1 MLYPSQDTKASAEM
15 QEFTYTPLGST
26 QSTRLIK
33 ILPGEAISSMKCHIF
48 EINLHD
54 IPVAGYSALSYC
66 WGSASKTEP
75 ITLNHYPFFVTE
87 NLYAA
92 LQVLRESH
100 STNLFWIDA
109 ICINQSDLEERSAQ
123 VQNMKRI
130 YEQASMV
137 VIWLGAGSAETRVAM
152 CFIEKIWDFWNSLA
166 AAHGNDKTVLLDISV
181 KEASTLFDSWEGVI
195 DFTPLDGLAL
205 LLRRPWFERVWIV
218 QEATT
223 PDNDSVVLCGNAVVC
238 WDALITATEVIT
250 HLMWRPEL
258 QGFFANSQPID
269 NQSLRRLFNLEK
281 QRQYKTPVFNLLQ
294 VLAKYRHFKAGDL
307 RDKIYALRG
316 LAADLS
322 EDELVPNYSLPPPV
336 IFASVAQHFIISKRS
351 FECLGFCDF
360 SKSDLRQPSWVPDWS
375 SPSIRHPLA
384 KRQIH
389 DSCGEDRR
397 VYEAATLTVPSD
409 SERQWNCTIKD
420 ELVLTVAGFLVDT
433 VSRVVNFDI
442 PDACVTEDGSSI
454 GQSFSEGP
462 AIYGLNIPESD
473 LYRGS
478 SEPLKM
484 AYSRTVV
491 ADVMKAG
498 NVRSRG
504 YAITLDYWS
513 RIRSYTQPPA
523 DYKFR
528 KEWGSLL
535 FSTTERSLFWTH
547 DGYLGL
553 GPTNVKPGDWVCI
566 FFGGEVL
573 YLLRSLRGTS
583 RFIGE
588 CYIHGLMDGEAYALL
603 DDRSHTV
610 ENFVIE

>member
-1 MLYPSQDTKASAEM
+1 MKI
-15 QEFTYTPLGST
+15 QEFTYTPLRFA

-33 ILPGEAISSMKCHIF
+33 ILPGEALSSIKCHIF

-54 IPVAGYSALSYC
+54 FLISGYTALSYC

-75 ITLNHYPFFVTE
+75 ITLNQCTFRVTE

-100 STNLFWIDA
+100 NTDLFWIDA

-123 VQNMKRI
+123 VQNMKKI
-130 YEQASMV
+130 YEQASRV
-137 VIWLGAGSAETRVAM
+137 VIWLGAGSAETMVAM
-152 CFIEKIWDFWNSLA
+152 RFIEKIWGFWNSLA
-166 AAHGNDKTVLLDISV
+166 ATHGNDKAVLLDISV
-181 KEASTLFDSWEGVI
+181 KEASILFDSREGVV
-195 DFTPLDGLAL
+195 DFRPLEGLAL
-205 LLRRPWFERVWIV
+205 LLLRPWFERVWIV

-223 PDNDSVVLCGNAVVC
+223 PENDKIVLCGNAVVC
-238 WDALITATEVIT
+238 WDALIIATEVIT

-258 QGFFANSQPID
+258 QDFFANVQPID

-281 QRQYKTPVFNLLQ
+281 QRQYKNPVFNLLRM
-294 VLAKYRHFKAGDL
+294 LAKYRYFKATDP

-316 LAADLS
+316 LAADLLK
-322 EDELVPNYSLPPPV
+322 DELVPNYSLPPPV
-336 IFASVAQHFIISKRS
+336 VFALAAQHFIIQKRS

-360 SKSDLRQPSWVPDWS
+360 SKRDLSQPSWVPDWS

-389 DSCGEDRR
+389 DSCAEDHL
-397 VYEAATLTVPSD
+397 VYGAATLTVPSD
-409 SERQWNCTIKD
+409 SERQWNCNIRD
-420 ELVLTVAGFLVDT
+420 ELVLIVAGFQVDT
-433 VSRVVNFDI
+433 VRRVVNFDVL
-442 PDACVTEDGSSI
+442 DACVAEDGCSI
-454 GQSFSEGP
+454 AQGFSEGP

-478 SEPLKM
+478 SEPLKI
-484 AYSRTVV
+484 AYSRTLV

-504 YAITLDYWS
+504 YAITLDYWN
-513 RIRSYTQPPA
+513 RVRSYMQPPA
-523 DYKFR
+523 DHKFR

-535 FSTTERSLFWTH
+535 FSTTERSLFWSH

-553 GPTNVKPGDWVCI
+553 GPTDVKPGDRVCI

-573 YLLRSLRGTS
+573 YLLRSIGGTS
-583 RFIGE
+583 HFIGE
-588 CYIHGLMDGEAYALL
+588 CYVHGLMDGEAYALL
-603 DDRSHTV
+603 DGGSHTV